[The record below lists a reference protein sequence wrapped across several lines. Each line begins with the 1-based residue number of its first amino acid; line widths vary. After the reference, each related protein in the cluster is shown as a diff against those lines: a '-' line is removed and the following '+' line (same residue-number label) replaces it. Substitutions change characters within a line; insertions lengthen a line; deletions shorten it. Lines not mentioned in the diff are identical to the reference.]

1 MLDEYHQCAS
11 ILYRK
16 IWVGEKPDCGPCKS
30 GLECVQKGSVIFFDR
45 RMLAV
50 VVVVA
55 AAAVFCLKDVARLL
69 TCFISFTVY
78 KRNIF
83 VHTEKH

>member
-1 MLDEYHQCAS
+1 MRAKRVS
-11 ILYRK
+11 N
-16 IWVGEKPDCGPCKS
+16 
-30 GLECVQKGSVIFFDR
+30 FFLDR

-50 VVVVA
+50 FVVVV
-55 AAAVFCLKDVARLL
+55 AAAVFCLKDVSRLL